1 MMDRV
6 FSFFLPAF
14 LLLTGVACSAS
25 KRPQSAMNDDGF
37 SSRSFLQQINTIRA
51 RGCNCGGRNYPP
63 APAVGWNN
71 KLENAAAA
79 HSNYMQRS
87 GRLTHSGR
95 NGMMPEKR
103 VSASGYQ
110 WSAVAENI
118 AMGQRNTSEV
128 IQSWLQSPQHCRN
141 IMSRNI
147 TEIGAARSG
156 AYWTLVLAAPA
167 YK

>member
-1 MMDRV
+1 MVARV
-6 FSFFLPAF
+6 LSFFLPAF
-14 LLLTGVACSAS
+14 ILLTAVACSSS
-25 KRPQSAMNDDGF
+25 KRPRSAVDEGGF
-37 SSRSFLQQINTIRA
+37 SSRSLLQQINTVRA
-51 RGCNCGGRNYPP
+51 GGCNCGGRSYPP
-63 APAVGWNN
+63 VPAVSWNN

-79 HSNYMQRS
+79 HSSYMQHS
-87 GRLTHSGR
+87 GRLTHRGR

-110 WSAVAENI
+110 WGAVAENI
-118 AMGQRNTSEV
+118 AMGQRSTSEV
-128 IQSWLQSPQHCRN
+128 MQSWLQSPQHCRN
-141 IMSRNI
+141 IMSRNV

>member
-1 MMDRV
+1 MIRV
-6 FSFFLPAF
+6 LSFFLCLF
-14 LLLTGVACSAS
+14 LLWEVAACSGS
-25 KRPQSAMNDDGF
+25 KQPRSAAGETGF
-37 SSRSFLQQINTIRA
+37 SSRSFLQQINAVRT

-63 APAVGWNN
+63 VPAVSWNT

-87 GRLTHSGR
+87 SRLTHSGR

-103 VSASGYQ
+103 VSASGYR

-118 AMGQRNTSEV
+118 AMGQRSTSEV

-141 IMSRNI
+141 IMNRNVA
-147 TEIGAARSG
+147 EIGAGRSG